1 MGLVSVLLLALMMS
15 SLPAGA
21 TPPDFEDLERMSESA
36 QASGAGAGL
45 DDLISVDTAT
55 GRIAPLGIGVP
66 AGGTDPIIGMTGV
79 QSSTRPYFDVVWG
92 GFLGGAYGTDIL
104 LYDRY
109 DGYFE
114 FRTVGSDGNTYEF
127 WSAFGTSGWSHVV
140 PGDYDGNGITDLLF
154 YRASDG
160 LMRFYTIE
168 ADGTFRAMTPAMFGT
183 RGWTQMV
190 PGDYDDNGTD
200 DLMWYRARDGL
211 MRFYTVDAPRFIP
224 MTAAAH
230 GTRNWGQIPSGD
242 FDGDGRDDLMYYR
255 PSDGL
260 YRFYTLTGAGRF
272 APISSANHTDPHW
285 TQILSGRFDKP
296 RGDDLVFY
304 KPELITAMGF
314 NPDSLYSITDDAEA
328 PLDQILTV
336 LNWDPFN

>member
-1 MGLVSVLLLALMMS
+1 MGLLSVLLLALMMS

-160 LMRFYTIE
+160 LMRFYTFE

-190 PGDYDDNGTD
+190 PGDFDNNGTD

-224 MTAAAH
+224 MTGAAY

-272 APISSANHTDPHW
+272 TPISSANYTEPYW
-285 TQILSGRFDKP
+285 SQILSGQFDQYL
-296 RGDDLVFY
+296 GDDLVFY
-304 KPELITAMGF
+304 MPGTITARGF
-314 NPDSLYSITDDAEA
+314 YPDYLYSITDNAYA
-328 PLDQILTV
+328 PPDEILTV
-336 LNWDPFN
+336 LDWNPFN

>member
-1 MGLVSVLLLALMMS
+1 MRRRMGFVSVLLLALLMS

-21 TPPDFEDLERMSESA
+21 AF
-36 QASGAGAGL
+36 GGL
-45 DDLISVDTAT
+45 DDLISVDTVS
-55 GRIAPLGIGVP
+55 GEIFPLGIAEPTDTSDSRDLIVGV
-66 AGGTDPIIGMTGV
+66 TGV
-79 QSSTRPYFDVVWG
+79 ESSTFAGFDVVWG
-92 GFLGGAYGTDIL
+92 GFLGGSYGTDIL
-104 LYDRY
+104 LYDR
-109 DGYFE
+109 DNGRFE

-127 WSAFGTSGWSHVV
+127 WSATGTRGWSHVV

-224 MTAAAH
+224 MTDVAY

-272 APISSANHTDPHW
+272 IPISTANHTDPDW
-285 TQILSGRFDKP
+285 FQILSGRFDKP

-304 KPELITAMGF
+304 MPGVITAKGF
-314 NPDSLYSITDDAEA
+314 NPSYLYPITDDAEA
-328 PLDQILTV
+328 PFDQNLTV